1 MMKLYRV
8 RCEVDMCAEEI
19 REVFIE
25 SCKTCN
31 AIRRAIDQLKD
42 DGYFNVRPISC
53 CEVK

>member
-1 MMKLYRV
+1 MGKLYKV
-8 RCEVDMCAEEI
+8 RCEVDMHKEEI